1 MSDHKKTA
9 LLADEQDI
17 LAFSKKIER
26 NQAEDEQFV
35 SKLQACI
42 SRQLPSS
49 EVIRIGTTPNALR
62 IVGAE
67 AIPLVVTQAVLQNS
81 TSTSKE
87 DAKHTDGHGIP
98 FETLKSIPEAL
109 RSPIFICKG
118 SLPGTV
124 AVISDLTNAQNQN
137 VLISMVLSVQGQH
150 SQVNRITS
158 IYGKKNIEGYLSRM
172 AAQNGILAMHI
183 KKAEELSSNIGL
195 QLPKSATILCF
206 DDSIAYSTA
215 NVKRGM
221 EQSLQPSRAEAEID
235 PVITALAADLD
246 AFWSDYDIDNYH
258 ERFTD
263 GLTFTGSMAADI
275 AAGTASREWIRDTL
289 QGILIASPDV
299 AARSDRELRAAEL
312 LNRLQNIDERMT
324 TMSQT
329 PDKHTNDNPTSHY
342 RVDLATQTFLEQLKQ
357 AAQRYESSLDQ
368 LVESGYA
375 KPTENAPLEGE
386 QYVEGIVAAISSKAE
401 IIGQSL
407 ADKGYDTVPIVKVG
421 VDRDESGKPVGIN
434 EKTKFSLLDCKIEI
448 LHGEDSVI
456 LKVDEDVS
464 HGVQVKDVVTQ
475 SQNTEI
481 APDTAEFV
489 QQIKDMIRAE
499 GMEQKSEPAVKKEAQ
514 TPKQKQSVEPKY
526 EYVNQD
532 YYRSLHPHQRQV
544 ETMPQALAD
553 LFMKELKRFE
563 VPFSAVKKPDGT
575 TMVTV
580 DKTTHS
586 LAISKAKDL
595 ATDAFLQQTHTVN
608 KDYFFSIP
616 SKQRE
621 QIILPAVQAELA
633 MSLLQQQDV
642 PFSALKKEDRTTITV
657 DGTKHAAALAE
668 AVDRSQSWKQAI
680 DGIINKEEL
689 SSIIEKGGKH
699 IDLPSTVAIDVMKA
713 LKAANIPYGGVER
726 NGNTMLAVAPEHQAA
741 LNQIVL
747 ESKMINPNHYQQ
759 CPSLTHSA
767 VLPTAMAE
775 KLMQSL
781 DEKKIPYHGIRYKES
796 VVVSVHSDHQAQ
808 LIDLASLVKKSQQL
822 ETINPDYFRS
832 LPKEERFTRRMPE
845 AEARQVVAELQEKGI
860 QHSAVFDGRKSGVTI
875 SKADEKREGF
885 FLGRSKRDGVRR
897 DAAAAPKQDTP
908 SKGVDTKNRSNDTH
922 GL

>member
-1 MSDHKKTA
+1 
-9 LLADEQDI
+9 
-17 LAFSKKIER
+17 
-26 NQAEDEQFV
+26 
-35 SKLQACI
+35 
-42 SRQLPSS
+42 
-49 EVIRIGTTPNALR
+49 
-62 IVGAE
+62 
-67 AIPLVVTQAVLQNS
+67 
-81 TSTSKE
+81 
-87 DAKHTDGHGIP
+87 
-98 FETLKSIPEAL
+98 
-109 RSPIFICKG
+109 
-118 SLPGTV
+118 
-124 AVISDLTNAQNQN
+124 
-137 VLISMVLSVQGQH
+137 
-150 SQVNRITS
+150 
-158 IYGKKNIEGYLSRM
+158 M

-183 KKAEELSSNIGL
+183 KKAEEPSSNIGL

-221 EQSLQPSRAEAEID
+221 EQSLQPSRTEAEID
-235 PVITALAADLD
+235 PGITALAADLD
-246 AFWSDYDIDNYH
+246 AFWSDYDIDNCH

-263 GLTFTGSMAADI
+263 GLTFTVSMAADI

-329 PDKHTNDNPTSHY
+329 P
-342 RVDLATQTFLEQLKQ
+342 
-357 AAQRYESSLDQ
+357 
-368 LVESGYA
+368 
-375 KPTENAPLEGE
+375 
-386 QYVEGIVAAISSKAE
+386 
-401 IIGQSL
+401 
-407 ADKGYDTVPIVKVG
+407 
-421 VDRDESGKPVGIN
+421 
-434 EKTKFSLLDCKIEI
+434 
-448 LHGEDSVI
+448 
-456 LKVDEDVS
+456 
-464 HGVQVKDVVTQ
+464 
-475 SQNTEI
+475 
-481 APDTAEFV
+481 
-489 QQIKDMIRAE
+489 
-499 GMEQKSEPAVKKEAQ
+499 
-514 TPKQKQSVEPKY
+514 KQKQSVEPKY

-563 VPFSAVKKPDGT
+563 VPFSAVKKPDGI

-580 DKTTHS
+580 DKTMHS

-616 SKQRE
+616 PKQRE
-621 QIILPAVQAELA
+621 QIILPAVQAALA

-657 DGTKHAAALAE
+657 NGAKHAAALAE
-668 AVDRSQSWKQAI
+668 AADCSQSWKQAI

-808 LIDLASLVKKSQQL
+808 LIDLASQVKKSQQL

-845 AEARQVVAELQEKGI
+845 AEARQVVAELKEKGI
-860 QHSAVFDGRKSGVTI
+860 QHSAVFGGRKSGVTI

-885 FLGRSKRDGVRR
+885 FLGRSKRDGVHR

>member
-9 LLADEQDI
+9 FLADEQDI

-26 NQAEDEQFV
+26 NQAEDEQFA

-42 SRQLPSS
+42 SRQLPAS

-221 EQSLQPSRAEAEID
+221 EQSLQPSRTEAEID

-258 ERFTD
+258 ECFTD

-329 PDKHTNDNPTSHY
+329 P
-342 RVDLATQTFLEQLKQ
+342 
-357 AAQRYESSLDQ
+357 
-368 LVESGYA
+368 
-375 KPTENAPLEGE
+375 
-386 QYVEGIVAAISSKAE
+386 
-401 IIGQSL
+401 
-407 ADKGYDTVPIVKVG
+407 
-421 VDRDESGKPVGIN
+421 
-434 EKTKFSLLDCKIEI
+434 
-448 LHGEDSVI
+448 
-456 LKVDEDVS
+456 
-464 HGVQVKDVVTQ
+464 
-475 SQNTEI
+475 
-481 APDTAEFV
+481 
-489 QQIKDMIRAE
+489 
-499 GMEQKSEPAVKKEAQ
+499 
-514 TPKQKQSVEPKY
+514 KQKQSVEPKY

-563 VPFSAVKKPDGT
+563 VPFSAVKKPDGI

-580 DKTTHS
+580 DKTMHS

-616 SKQRE
+616 PKQRE
-621 QIILPAVQAELA
+621 QIILPAVQAALA

-657 DGTKHAAALAE
+657 DGAKHAAALAE
-668 AVDRSQSWKQAI
+668 AADRSQSWKQAI

-699 IDLPSTVAIDVMKA
+699 IDLPSMVAVDVMKA

-726 NGNTMLAVAPEHQAA
+726 SGNTMLAVAPEHQAA
-741 LNQIVL
+741 LIRIVQDSRL
-747 ESKMINPNHYQQ
+747 INPENYQQ
-759 CPSLTHSA
+759 FRDMGHSS
-767 VLPTAMAE
+767 VLPTALAK
-775 KLMQSL
+775 KLMDSL
-781 DEKKIPYHGIRYKES
+781 DDKQIPYHGIQTKES
-796 VVVSVHSDHQAQ
+796 IVVTVHPDHQAQ
-808 LIDLASLVKKSQQL
+808 LVDLTAQL
-822 ETINPDYFRS
+822 KNDHRMETINPEYFRS
-832 LPKEERFTRRMPE
+832 LAKEERFTQRMPE